1 MKSIKLRNSRFHLG
15 ATARQIEGDRRR
27 LLGLL
32 ASCDSA
38 AKTLEKNAAL
48 LSESRRLIF
57 EAERLLSMKK

>member
-1 MKSIKLRNSRFHLG
+1 MKSIKLSNGRLNLR
-15 ATARQIEGDRRR
+15 TASAQIEGDRRH

-38 AKTLEKNAAL
+38 AKTLEKKAAL

-57 EAERLLSMKK
+57 EAERLLSMKR